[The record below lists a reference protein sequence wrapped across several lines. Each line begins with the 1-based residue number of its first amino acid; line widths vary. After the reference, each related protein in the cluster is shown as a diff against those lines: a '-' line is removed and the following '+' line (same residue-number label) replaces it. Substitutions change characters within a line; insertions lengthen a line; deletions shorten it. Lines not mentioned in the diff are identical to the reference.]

1 MAGFDGSESQQQNQL
16 FSVGSEVEVRSDE
29 DGFKG
34 AWFRATIVQSPA
46 ASSASKKKKRA
57 LVEYKTL
64 VTEDGS
70 QQPLKEQVDSAYIR
84 PLPPHVADQ
93 DLEYGHIVDADY
105 KDGWWT
111 GVIDKVV
118 KKNSKYR
125 IFFENPPDFLEFERD
140 RLRLHQDWVA
150 GFWVR
155 PDKQQILSASDS
167 QQAEEHRLRLLPVQN
182 DSNHPEVAAQPKT
195 SGAAGDNP
203 ESTSS
208 KKNLV
213 EQSSCTQSI
222 KDVAPNGGAT
232 DSRPLKK
239 LKDDK
244 VSEATLS
251 VTPRQLRKTPND
263 KEMLSELATATRES
277 SGTRGSRRVRKPAVS
292 HQLFHVES
300 LVGEKKVTKQEKD
313 GELENHWMHSAK
325 SKGRRSKAQV
335 GSAQE
340 AFICALPS
348 QERHKEKGKEGYGV
362 IGSAGNVVQKEGIS
376 KEAELS
382 LTIESKV
389 NGKQDSSAEYPCQIP
404 NEDLLK
410 LVRDQK
416 KNANGPAQENSTV
429 TSAEHGSDPVL
440 DNLLRSLVLFPDMD
454 FKQQPTE
461 GSSHKRKRGRPRKVP
476 KNFIVI
482 TQASQGVRE
491 LNGSR
496 NVVDKSAVEDQTLDE
511 VALHFPGGRDAS
523 DSQDASRRNTAD
535 VPGTRGIP
543 NEAARTRVQASGNID
558 DDDQPLSTWFG
569 GMQGPANM
577 DELSKTVEQVKLA
590 RDSTPVDS
598 VSDTVPDENQIMPFV
613 KSSPIWKAIESFD
626 VFRIM
631 PQNPHF
637 RPLVKCKEE
646 YREGFA
652 IGNMVTF
659 SSLVEKI
666 SSLHFDDPI
675 QVFDSILES
684 LFDLEK
690 YGFNVTVLRGRVNE
704 LLSIKQRQGQFEGE
718 SKDAESKIV
727 EQTQEKSKLE
737 DEADCIEKKIIELK
751 EKHASIQA
759 EIGAKERDIASLQ
772 LSLDAINESIKNTR
786 SDFEKAALVQLR

>member
-29 DGFKG
+29 EGFKG

-46 ASSASKKKKRA
+46 ASSASKKRKRA

-70 QQPLKEQVDSAYIR
+70 QPLKEHVDSAYIR
-84 PLPPHVADQ
+84 PLPPLVPDQ

-111 GVIDKVV
+111 GVIYKVI
-118 KKNSKYR
+118 KKNSKY
-125 IFFENPPDFLEFERD
+125 IIYFENPSDFLEFERD

-150 GFWVR
+150 GIWVR
-155 PDKQQILSASDS
+155 PDKQEILSASDS
-167 QQAEEHRLRLLPVQN
+167 QQAEEHRPLPVQN

-208 KKNLV
+208 RKNLV
-213 EQSSCTQSI
+213 EQSSFTQSI

-244 VSEATLS
+244 VSEVASS

-263 KEMLSELATATRES
+263 KEMLYELATATRES

-313 GELENHWMHSAK
+313 GELENHWMHSVK
-325 SKGRRSKAQV
+325 SKGRRSKVQV
-335 GSAQE
+335 GSVGE

-376 KEAELS
+376 KEAELP

-404 NEDLLK
+404 NEELLK
-410 LVRDQK
+410 LMRDQK

-429 TSAEHGSDPVL
+429 TSAEHGSDSVL

-461 GSSHKRKRGRPRKVP
+461 GSSHKRKRGRPRKLP
-476 KNFIVI
+476 NASS
-482 TQASQGVRE
+482 QASQGVRE

-496 NVVDKSAVEDQTLDE
+496 NVADKSAVENQRLDE
-511 VALHFPGGRDAS
+511 VALQLPGGRDAS

-543 NEAARTRVQASGNID
+543 NEAARTRVQASENTD
-558 DDDQPLSTWFG
+558 DDDRPLSTWFG

-772 LSLDAINESIKNTR
+772 LSVDAINESIKNTH
-786 SDFEKAALVQLR
+786 SDFEKAALVPLR